1 MDDDGEA
8 ISAYWDTPELD
19 GQSFANKKTFTYVS
33 VRIASAPKTGIKIS
47 ARVKGLWNEKV
58 PYNSEAM
65 YFSFAEVY
73 FDSFT
78 FSTDSTPHTLGQK
91 IKIRGEDKV
100 QFRFENSQVDEPLG
114 LYKALIEYTESGKYR
129 K

>member
-1 MDDDGEA
+1 
-8 ISAYWDTPELD
+8 
-19 GQSFANKKTFTYVS
+19 
-33 VRIASAPKTGIKIS
+33 
-47 ARVKGLWNEKV
+47 
-58 PYNSEAM
+58 M